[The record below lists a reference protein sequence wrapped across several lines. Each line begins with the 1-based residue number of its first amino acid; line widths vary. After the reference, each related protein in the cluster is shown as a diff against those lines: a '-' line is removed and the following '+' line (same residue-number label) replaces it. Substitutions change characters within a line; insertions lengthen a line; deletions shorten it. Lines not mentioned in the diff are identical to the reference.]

1 MFLYACMIA
10 LLCNVLRVW
19 LRTRGPGGMA
29 LQRNPEAGLAMVEA
43 GWEVASHG

>member
-1 MFLYACMIA
+1 MAMLLALYF
-10 LLCNVLRVW
+10 VRVGTH
-19 LRTRGPGGMA
+19 LGGMA